1 MKNNLSTSEIYQSQE
16 EKPTKDAID
25 TINKLYIN
33 NLIKPYR
40 ESEKIIDMHTHTNR
54 SDGEKSP
61 MELVRHA
68 IKNNISIL
76 GITDHDTIEGI
87 KEINKNI
94 SIIIDSGITII
105 DGIELSAKVPKG
117 RMHILGYNIDKE
129 NVILNNKT
137 NQLKTISINTLLSL
151 IEILKKEYNII
162 FSYDDIKQLINSNHN
177 LGRPDLAR
185 LLIKNGFVTSVDEAF
200 KKYLNHAHD
209 KLGKNKK
216 GIPKEECLE
225 LITNS
230 GGIPVLAHPKT
241 LKLSEK
247 ELLILIK
254 EMINYG
260 LRGIEVYHST
270 HTTEE
275 VNLYLDIAN
284 KYDLLISGGSD
295 YHGPLTK
302 PDIEIGTGRNNN
314 LNIKSLSLVNYLR
327 KK

>member
-1 MKNNLSTSEIYQSQE
+1 MKNNLSVSEIYKSQE
-16 EKPTKDAID
+16 EKSTKTAID
-25 TINKLYIN
+25 TLNNIYIN
-33 NLIKPYR
+33 SIIKPYR
-40 ESEKIIDMHTHTNR
+40 ESEKRIDMHTHTNR
-54 SDGEKSP
+54 SDGDKSP

-68 IKNNISIL
+68 IKNNVSVL

-87 KEINKNI
+87 KEINRTDYLVV
-94 SIIIDSGITII
+94 DSGISII
-105 DGIELSAKVPKG
+105 DGIELSAKMDKG

-129 NVILNNKT
+129 NTSLNNKT

-200 KKYLNHAHD
+200 IKYLNHAHD

-225 LITNS
+225 LITKS

-270 HTTEE
+270 NTPEE
-275 VNLYLDIAN
+275 VKMYLDIAN

-302 PDIEIGTGRNNN
+302 PDIEIGTGRKNN
-314 LNIKSLSLVNYLR
+314 LNIKTLSLVNYLMKR
-327 KK
+327 